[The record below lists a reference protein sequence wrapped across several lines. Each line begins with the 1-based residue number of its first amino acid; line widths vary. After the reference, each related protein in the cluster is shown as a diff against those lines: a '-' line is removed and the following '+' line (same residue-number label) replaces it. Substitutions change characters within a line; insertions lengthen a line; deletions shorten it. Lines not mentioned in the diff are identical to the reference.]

1 MTDKTVSVPQQAPI
15 LEEPFTHAEVNQYYS
30 DMYIHVMKEDRKM
43 PLDMKTL
50 IEVHNFFEFETNSG
64 MMLDA
69 WLHAQLQKLGG
80 KSYIPTAEEA
90 KLLNKKG

>member
-50 IEVHNFFEFETNSG
+50 IEVHNFFEFVRRKILHSDRRRSETLEQERRMNG
-64 MMLDA
+64 
-69 WLHAQLQKLGG
+69 
-80 KSYIPTAEEA
+80 
-90 KLLNKKG
+90 